1 MAKKKQKQTHQETSA
16 AAAAPSS
23 SSAPATSAAPAPAT
37 AVATTDAEAKL
48 IERAFDLGNFSLA
61 RSLVTTSASAD
72 AKAVA
77 GRLLPRMNIEREQVY
92 VGLFGLLVVLTAC
105 VLTLTRG

>member
-1 MAKKKQKQTHQETSA
+1 MAKKKQKQTQTETPA
-16 AAAAPSS
+16 AAS
-23 SSAPATSAAPAPAT
+23 PATSAPAGALSDT
-37 AVATTDAEAKL
+37 AATDAEGKL
-48 IERAFDLGNFSLA
+48 IERAFNLGNFALA

-77 GRLLPRMNIEREQVY
+77 GRLLPRMNIEREQIY
-92 VGLFGLLVVLTAC
+92 VGLFGLLVVLVAC